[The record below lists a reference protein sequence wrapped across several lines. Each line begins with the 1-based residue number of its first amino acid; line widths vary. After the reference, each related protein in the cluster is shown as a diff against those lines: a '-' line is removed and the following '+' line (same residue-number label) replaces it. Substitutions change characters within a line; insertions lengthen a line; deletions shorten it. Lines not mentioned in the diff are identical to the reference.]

1 MKRTLEMIKADYEQA
16 DFLFT
21 TYLGLSMSWSRR
33 GNMLQAG
40 YCLGRA
46 CDLRSNC
53 SDASLAGFLFTSL
66 KEALELQL
74 IGA

>member
-1 MKRTLEMIKADYEQA
+1 MEHTLEMIKAGHEQA
-16 DFLFT
+16 DFLFA
-21 TYLGLSMSWSRR
+21 TYMGLSMSWSRC
-33 GNMLQAG
+33 GNMLLAG

-53 SDASLAGFLFTSL
+53 SDAILASLLFTYL

-74 IGA
+74 VGA